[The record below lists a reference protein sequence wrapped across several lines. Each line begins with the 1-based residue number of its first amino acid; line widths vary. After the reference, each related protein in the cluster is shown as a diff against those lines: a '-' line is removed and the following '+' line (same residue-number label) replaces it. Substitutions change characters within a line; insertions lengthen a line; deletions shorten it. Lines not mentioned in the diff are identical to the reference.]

1 VTTTYSNLGPTVSN
15 RTQDSSGPT
24 VRPASAGLATLLGVA
39 MLAPLVPGTR
49 SARLSPVHGAA
60 APHVVR
66 AARELAPITRL
77 AGLVQ
82 PTLTQGQDDDDDV
95 GDSTGPK
102 GASPDE
108 IQKYVAVYRAMQR
121 NHSITVEQAA
131 ATQGMSLA
139 AFRDLEQRIEND
151 DLARDDARRA
161 LAGEATPPAT
171 PKAR

>member
-1 VTTTYSNLGPTVSN
+1 MTPTYSNLGPTVSN
-15 RTQDSSGPT
+15 RTQDSSGPI
-24 VRPASAGLATLLGVA
+24 VRRVSAGLATFLGVA
-39 MLAPLVPGTR
+39 MLAPLVPGTG
-49 SARLSPVHGAA
+49 SAHLSPIRGAA
-60 APHVVR
+60 ASHVVR

-77 AGLVQ
+77 AGLLQ
-82 PTLTQGQDDDDDV
+82 PTLAQDQDDDV
-95 GDSTGPK
+95 GDSTAPK

-161 LAGEATPPAT
+161 LAGEATPAAT